1 MKKLLYMVIKYKL
14 YVNKYIHGIFNV
26 VMYDI
31 RITESCS
38 NCISST
44 YTIPSIEKIRSWL
57 FLSRF

>member
-1 MKKLLYMVIKYKL
+1 MVIKYKL
-14 YVNKYIHGIFNV
+14 YVNKYIHSIFNV